1 MKLEYEKGRGASFV
15 RESSGTYNLKH
26 AETSKVKYDL
36 VGKVAEGTTLRRK
49 TVGAILAGLRIDKL
63 YMFRNNPEEF
73 ITKVVRLIN
82 EQKVAM
88 IVEHISYDSIEG
100 KYDSSIFTAEK
111 DTQSFDKAFLAKRSI
126 QDYVFTDGSAEK
138 SMERRFTEDL
148 DVAEEVC
155 VYAKLP
161 RTFQIPTPVGNYS
174 PDWAIAFYEGKVK
187 HIFSMAETKGTMYSL
202 NLRPI
207 EQVKI

>member
-49 TVGAILAGLRIDKL
+49 TVGAILAGLRIDRL
-63 YMFRNNPEEF
+63 YMFRNNLEEF

-126 QDYVFTDGSAEK
+126 PKIMYLRMDQQKRAWSVVSQRIWMQQKRYVYMQS
-138 SMERRFTEDL
+138 
-148 DVAEEVC
+148 
-155 VYAKLP
+155 
-161 RTFQIPTPVGNYS
+161 FQEHSRYL
-174 PDWAIAFYEGKVK
+174 
-187 HIFSMAETKGTMYSL
+187 H
-202 NLRPI
+202 R
-207 EQVKI
+207 